1 MAVGNLSSSAAGGSS
16 HRVTMLVEQPIAAAV
31 GQVAAVRILHAF
43 PVVSYCCLLVDHC
56 LRYVLQQPPEHIPIR
71 PAKEQYLKEF
81 WYVICPEM

>member
-1 MAVGNLSSSAAGGSS
+1 MAVGTLLLPGEVRHMGGHDTSGA
-16 HRVTMLVEQPIAAAV
+16 TAAAV